1 VTKPAAQAAMTKEL
15 SGMKDG
21 QRKTLAVG
29 FAALAALGF
38 SACSSN
44 KTDSAQ
50 QPSAQPTSS
59 MAAPAMTGATMA
71 PASDLIGS
79 GCAEY
84 AAMHSDGPAS
94 VVGMAQDP
102 VATAASNNPML
113 STLTEAL
120 SGKLNPQVNLVDT
133 LNNGQYTVFAPTNDA
148 FAKLPASTIEELK
161 TNADKLKS
169 ILTFHVVQGQSSPA
183 KVDGMHKTLQG
194 AEVNV
199 TGRGNG
205 LKVNDA
211 GLVCG
216 GVHTANATVYRI
228 DTVLVPP
235 SP

>member
-1 VTKPAAQAAMTKEL
+1 
-15 SGMKDG
+15 MKDG

-44 KTDSAQ
+44 KTDSGQ
-50 QPSAQPTSS
+50 QSSAQPMSS
-59 MAAPAMTGATMA
+59 SAAPAMTGATAA

-79 GCAEY
+79 GCATRRD
-84 AAMHSDGPAS
+84 ASNGPAS
-94 VVGMAQDP
+94 VPGMAQDP

-113 STLTEAL
+113 STLTAAL
-120 SGKLNPQVNLVDT
+120 SGKLNPNVNLVDT
-133 LNNGQYTVFAPTNDA
+133 LNNGQYTVFAPTNAA
-148 FAKLPASTIEELK
+148 FDKLPAATLDDLK
-161 TNADKLKS
+161 TNTDKLKS
-169 ILTFHVVQGQSSPA
+169 ILTFHVVQGQASPA

-199 TGRGNG
+199 AGQGND

-216 GVHTANATVYRI
+216 GVHTANATVYMI

-235 SP
+235 SQ